1 MFQKL
6 SKALGLDPNKREVD
20 RLSQVIAQVNVLEA
34 EYEKL
39 SDEALRAKTEEF
51 RKRIANEFEGVEDE
65 KDRRRIEKE
74 ELNDLLPEA
83 FAAVREASKRT
94 LGLRHLMFSS
104 LAVQFCMKEKLPKC
118 APAKGKHWSPPCR
131 ST

>member
-1 MFQKL
+1 MFQKI

-51 RKRIANEFEGVEDE
+51 RKHIANELEGVEDE

-74 ELNDLLPEA
+74 ELSDLLPEA
-83 FAAVREASKRT
+83 FAAVREASKRS
-94 LGLRHLMFSS
+94 LGQRPFDVQLLGG
-104 LAVQFCMKEKLPKC
+104 AVLQEGKIAEMRTGE
-118 APAKGKHWSPPCR
+118 GKH
-131 ST
+131 